1 MAVCFDVL
9 TYEIDSLDFVSIH
22 LYPIDS
28 IFNDSTIYNQKPFYI
43 GNTLDSVYFELN
55 SLAPGKYEFI
65 AIKDQSKNYYFD
77 QSFDKIGFF
86 EKSIYILFTL
96 MLYCYRED

>member
-1 MAVCFDVL
+1 M
-9 TYEIDSLDFVSIH
+9 
-22 LYPIDS
+22 
-28 IFNDSTIYNQKPFYI
+28 
-43 GNTLDSVYFELN
+43 SVYFELN

-86 EKSIYILFTL
+86 EKPIEIPKDTFFYLFCLKKLQTSDGV
-96 MLYCYRED
+96 EQK